1 MWNDEPIERGW
12 QTTRFDYKKISNNQH
27 QPVSDS
33 LRVAFAIDRAL
44 GRNCSHQPDHNEY
57 DPADANDPK
66 ARRVSVNLHLIAA
79 KEVRSV
85 PFLCARRRFTR
96 RPSRYPCPGKSG
108 RPDRAARFQKL
119 NVRFPVNLPARI
131 FLRRLPP
138 FASPG

>member
-85 PFLCARRRFTR
+85 PLPLRQTPIHAAAIAV
-96 RPSRYPCPGKSG
+96 SVSGKIW
-108 RPDRAARFQKL
+108 KT
-119 NVRFPVNLPARI
+119 
-131 FLRRLPP
+131 
-138 FASPG
+138 